1 MLIEFS
7 LANYRSFGDKQTLCL
22 LPAPKQKDF
31 VDNIIV
37 EDNHSALNAIA
48 LYGSNASGKSNLL
61 KSIGVM
67 ESIIRNSARISSTTK
82 LPYDPFTLKEGYTN
96 KPTEMEMV
104 FVVDNKRY
112 RYGFS
117 YTQTNIVSEWLY
129 RKNIGREVPIFLRE
143 HDAIDVRASFQGS
156 KKLIDTAIEATR
168 DNALFLSQC
177 DVLNVEEAKNII
189 SWFNTIQVI
198 NGLNTEKHES
208 TTVELWQQQDY
219 HDKINQYLNMIS
231 LDIQKIDIA
240 VKEIEEKN
248 LPPDLPST
256 IREKLIGAKQ
266 YNVKSLHQMYS
277 KDNHPTKT
285 PILWDFDNHESEG
298 SKKAFQ
304 LTGPILKALIN
315 GEILIIDEIDA
326 KLHPIMTLNI
336 IDMFLDSS
344 CNLKHA
350 QLIFATHDTNLL
362 SYARLRRDQIY
373 FAEKNKWESTEMFSL
388 ADFVYFGE
396 RNGKTVEEKE
406 RKDSDKERRYMEGR
420 YGAIPLLGE
429 FKEQITN
436 LLWQKEGK

>member
-7 LANYRSFGDKQTLCL
+7 LANYRSIGDKQTLCL
-22 LPAPKQKDF
+22 IPAPKQKDF
-31 VDNIIV
+31 IDNIIT
-37 EDNHSALNAIA
+37 EANHSALNAIA
-48 LYGSNASGKSNLL
+48 IYGSNASGKSNLL
-61 KSIGVM
+61 RSIGVM
-67 ESIIRNSARISSTTK
+67 ESIIRKSARTSSTTK
-82 LPYDPFTLKEGYTN
+82 LPYDPFKLKEGYAD
-96 KPTEMEMV
+96 KPTEMEIV
-104 FVVDNKRY
+104 FVIDNKRY

-129 RKNIGREVPIFLRE
+129 RKNIGREVPVFIRE
-143 HDAIDVRASFQGS
+143 YDAIDVRASFQGS

-177 DVLNVEEAKNII
+177 DSLNIEEAKNII
-189 SWFNTIQVI
+189 SWFNTLLVI
-198 NGLNTEKHES
+198 NGLNTERHES
-208 TTVELWQQQDY
+208 TTVELWQQHDY

-240 VKEIEEKN
+240 VKEIDEKN
-248 LPPDLPST
+248 LPPDIPNS

-266 YNVKSLHQMYS
+266 YNVKSLHSVYS

-298 SKKAFQ
+298 SKKALQ
-304 LTGPILKALIN
+304 LTGPILKALLN

-336 IDMFLDSS
+336 IDMFLDPS

-373 FAEKNKWESTEMFSL
+373 FAEKNKWESTEVFSL

-396 RNGKTVEEKE
+396 RNGKTIEEKE

-420 YGAIPLLGE
+420 YGAIPLFGE
-429 FKEQITN
+429 FREQITK
-436 LLWQKEGK
+436 LLWQKEEK

>member
-1 MLIEFS
+1 MLVEFS
-7 LANYRSFGDKQTLCL
+7 LANYRSFGDKQTLSL
-22 LPAPKQKDF
+22 LPVPKQKDF
-31 VDNIIV
+31 EGNIIV
-37 EDNHSALNAIA
+37 KDNHSALNAIA

-61 KSIGVM
+61 RSIGVM
-67 ESIIRNSARISSTTK
+67 ESIIRNSARTSSTTK
-82 LPYDPFTLKEGYTN
+82 LPYDPFKLKEGYTN
-96 KPTEMEMV
+96 KPTEMEMI

-129 RKNIGREVPIFLRE
+129 RKNIGREVPVFLRE
-143 HDAIDVRASFQGS
+143 YDAIDVRASFQGS

-168 DNALFLSQC
+168 NNALFLSQC
-177 DVLNVEEAKNII
+177 DALNVEEAKNII
-189 SWFNTIQVI
+189 SWFNSIQVI

-208 TTVELWQQQDY
+208 TTVELWQQQNY

-240 VKEIEEKN
+240 VREIEEKN
-248 LPPDLPST
+248 LPADLPST

-266 YNVKSLHQMYS
+266 YTVKSLHQMYS
-277 KDNHPTKT
+277 KDNHPTET
-285 PILWDFDNHESEG
+285 PILWDFNSHESEG
-298 SKKAFQ
+298 SKKALQ
-304 LTGPILKALIN
+304 LTGPILKALLN

-350 QLIFATHDTNLL
+350 QLFFATHDTNLL

-373 FAEKNKWESTEMFSL
+373 FAEKNKWESTEVFSL

-396 RNGKTVEEKE
+396 RNGKAVKEKE

-429 FKEQITN
+429 FKDQITN
-436 LLWQKEGK
+436 LLWQKKGK